1 MTDRSMNF
9 HASAPKIPPRILC
22 IGIPVRDLTFRVRGV
37 PARGSKENATHFEE
51 ICGGNALNAAIGIV
65 RLGGRASVCGPMG
78 DARETPSRYI
88 FDKLAHEGIDSRHL
102 VHMPGLVTPISTIMI
117 DPSGERTIVTFRDPE
132 LWKVQLPHPE
142 MLLED
147 CAAILTESRCAEFCT
162 DLCAEARRRDI
173 PVIVDV
179 DRAMSLREGL
189 LTASSHLVFS
199 SEPLQETADVADD
212 GAALKK
218 IAKLTPSFLA
228 GTRGP
233 QGTIWLDDHGHL
245 QETPAF
251 PVHTVD
257 TLGAGDVFHGAFAL
271 AITEKQELRQALRFA
286 SAAAALKCT
295 RFGGAFAAP
304 QRAEV
309 EKLLDQNQGTR
320 PVQTSQKRLALED
333 FSIYE
338 VCNLQ
343 IWKFL
348 LMSDLAVQLPDAG
361 RRLDAIDRKILTV
374 LQEDASLSVAEI
386 GDRVGLSS
394 TPCWKRIQRLEA
406 DGVILRRVA
415 LVDQNKIGLG
425 ISVFVSVE
433 SADHSEAWLRK
444 FADAVSAMPEVMEF
458 YRMAGD
464 VDYMLRVVCADMASY
479 DVFYKKLIAAVPLK
493 NVTSRFAMEKIKSVT
508 ALPVPAA

>member
-1 MTDRSMNF
+1 
-9 HASAPKIPPRILC
+9 
-22 IGIPVRDLTFRVRGV
+22 
-37 PARGSKENATHFEE
+37 
-51 ICGGNALNAAIGIV
+51 
-65 RLGGRASVCGPMG
+65 MG
-78 DARETPSRYI
+78 DARETSSGYI
-88 FDKLAHEGIDSRHL
+88 FDKLAHEGIETRHI
-102 VHMPGLVTPISTIMI
+102 VHMKDLVTPISAVMV

-132 LWKVQLPHPE
+132 LWKVRLPGTE

-162 DLCAEARRRDI
+162 DLCAEARRRGI

-212 GAALKK
+212 GQALKK

-228 GTRGP
+228 GTRGSK
-233 QGTIWLDDHGHL
+233 GTIWLDEQGKL

-309 EKLLDQNQGTR
+309 EQLLGQG
-320 PVQTSQKRLALED
+320 QA
-333 FSIYE
+333 
-338 VCNLQ
+338 
-343 IWKFL
+343 
-348 LMSDLAVQLPDAG
+348 
-361 RRLDAIDRKILTV
+361 
-374 LQEDASLSVAEI
+374 AS
-386 GDRVGLSS
+386 
-394 TPCWKRIQRLEA
+394 
-406 DGVILRRVA
+406 
-415 LVDQNKIGLG
+415 
-425 ISVFVSVE
+425 
-433 SADHSEAWLRK
+433 
-444 FADAVSAMPEVMEF
+444 
-458 YRMAGD
+458 
-464 VDYMLRVVCADMASY
+464 
-479 DVFYKKLIAAVPLK
+479 
-493 NVTSRFAMEKIKSVT
+493 
-508 ALPVPAA
+508 PAPGGP